1 MIKTIVIVAILSL
14 GISFNSY
21 ADDSD
26 RIAQLEKEVQ
36 ELKLRISKLE
46 SLLSNPNA
54 AQEVVTSNEGYKSIA
69 NWRKLTTDMSYSDV
83 RKLLGE
89 PQRVDGGSIAEWY
102 YPNGGEVTFQRNKAW
117 RWREPRE

>member
-1 MIKTIVIVAILSL
+1 MIKTIVIVAFLSL

-54 AQEVVTSNEGYKSIA
+54 AQEIVTSNEGYKSIA
-69 NWRKLTTDMSYSDV
+69 NWRKLATDMGYSDV

-102 YPNGGEVTFQRNKAW
+102 YPNGGEVIFQRNKAW